1 MIRILH
7 ALAALY
13 LAAIGVLIYCAHTSH
28 DNGSQLYTAL
38 FLGLAV
44 LFGCATGAH
53 AFLSDEL
60 RHTQVRLERATRPP
74 VLHPAVA
81 DEIALGWQD
90 LAEACCL
97 RWWESKEQEHEP
109 SCERHRSAA

>member
-1 MIRILH
+1 VIRILH

-13 LAAIGVLIYCAHTSH
+13 LTAIGVLIYCAHTSH

-60 RHTQVRLERATRPP
+60 RHTRARLERATRPP

-81 DEIALGWQD
+81 DEIALGWQALD
-90 LAEACCL
+90 ETCCL
-97 RWWESKEQEHEP
+97 RWWESKEKEHEAD
-109 SCERHRSAA
+109 CRHEQEKA